1 MKNCEFLSFFC
12 FREGARGVGKV
23 MGGLC
28 GYRCKL
34 NGGNNKAK
42 ERGGRL
48 PCSSLLATL
57 SAVFSDWRALLRSSS
72 KTSNGLLPPANAEV
86 DTLSDFL
93 AVSSRRSS
101 SSSSSTVD
109 DRCGNSIDFKI
120 LPLNFREKRIRI
132 STSTSSFTHT
142 HTQREKKGLDLG

>member
-1 MKNCEFLSFFC
+1 MNIINWGGFDM
-12 FREGARGVGKV
+12 RG
-23 MGGLC
+23 
-28 GYRCKL
+28 
-34 NGGNNKAK
+34 
-42 ERGGRL
+42 ERDEKIWPDDRL

-142 HTQREKKGLDLG
+142 HRERGKRDSIWGSHRPE